1 MTRPVSIVAAAAL
14 AVATAGCA
22 TLPRHSELRWDDV
35 RIDSDG
41 RRRAVSF
48 AVPRALSERPPLV
61 VVLHGAAASG
71 AVVARQSGIP
81 RLAADAGFVAAFPD
95 GIGILGVFRHW
106 NAGFC
111 CFRAQ
116 KRSVDDIG
124 LVLRVVDLAIE
135 RYGVDP
141 GRVYVAGFSN
151 GGMLATAIAAAAP
164 ERLAAVALVGS
175 STGLRPE
182 PAGPVASPPAPDSPV
197 PAILLHG
204 LDDTR
209 LPYDGGPPVH
219 VGARESFRWW
229 IDANRADGPATVE
242 ERHGGAVV
250 VERVGDGRREVVLVT
265 IDHLG
270 HRWPS
275 AGWSAGRPPGDPLGG
290 FDGSLAMWQFFQS
303 KILDKNRHLT
313 SSFSPKTQ

>member
-1 MTRPVSIVAAAAL
+1 MTRSRTVLAAAAL

-22 TLPRHSELRWDDV
+22 TLPRPDGLRWDDV
-35 RIDSDG
+35 RIDIDG

-48 AVPRALSERPPLV
+48 AVPVGVPERPPLV

-95 GIGILGVFRHW
+95 GIGLLGLLRHW

-124 LVLRVVDLAIE
+124 FVLQVVDRAVE

-141 GRVYVAGFSN
+141 GRVYIAGFSN
-151 GGMLATAIAAAAP
+151 GGMLATAVAAAAP
-164 ERLAAVALVGS
+164 EQIAAVALVGS

-182 PAGPVASPPAPDSPV
+182 PGGPVASPPAPDRPV

-204 LDDTR
+204 LDDGR
-209 LPYDGGPPVH
+209 LPYGGGPPVH

-229 IDANRADGPATVE
+229 IDANRPSGPTSTD
-242 ERHGGAVV
+242 ERRGGSVV
-250 VERVGDGRREVVLVT
+250 VERVGEERREVVLVS
-265 IDHLG
+265 IERLG

-275 AGWSAGRPPGDPLGG
+275 ADWGAGRPAGDPLHG
-290 FDGSLAMWQFFQS
+290 FDGTALVWEFFET
-303 KILDKNRHLT
+303 KNLDVN
-313 SSFSPKTQ
+313 